1 MSDEKS
7 NVEEAVVEVI
17 AEIEDN
23 APEIEEKVK
32 KSLMRKIKD
41 KITPKKKDSLY
52 LNSKTKGVLD
62 AFQEKLISRKLL
74 VFLTATGLL
83 VGAGLDP
90 DTWGMIAMFYIG
102 GQSAI
107 DAVQVWR
114 HGK

>member
-1 MSDEKS
+1 MEGAKEKIDQ
-7 NVEEAVVEVI
+7 VVEVAI
-17 AEIEDN
+17 SEAKGRLEEDL
-23 APEIEEKVK
+23 ADKVK
-32 KSLMRKIKD
+32 KG
-41 KITPKKKDSLY
+41 LY
-52 LNSKTKGVLD
+52 LQSKSKGALD
-62 AFQEKLISRKLL
+62 ALQEKLVSRKLL

-83 VGAGLDP
+83 IGAGLDP

>member
-1 MSDEKS
+1 MIDKQDVSEE
-7 NVEEAVVEVI
+7 VE
-17 AEIEDN
+17 
-23 APEIEEKVK
+23 
-32 KSLMRKIKD
+32 KIKD
-41 KITPKKKDSLY
+41 ALLEKANKKIEEQASDSSLY
-52 LNSKTKGVLD
+52 LDNSEKGALD
-62 AFQEKLISRKLL
+62 ALQEKVISRKLL

-83 VGAGLDP
+83 IGAGLDP

>member
-1 MSDEKS
+1 MIDKQD
-7 NVEEAVVEVI
+7 VEEG
-17 AEIEDN
+17 
-23 APEIEEKVK
+23 IEEVKESLLEKVD
-32 KSLMRKIKD
+32 D
-41 KITPKKKDSLY
+41 KLTEAAEDDSLY
-52 LNSKTKGVLD
+52 LDDSEKGALD
-62 AFQEKLISRKLL
+62 ALQEKVISRKLL

-83 VGAGLDP
+83 IGAGLDP

>member
-1 MSDEKS
+1 MSENK
-7 NVEEAVVEVI
+7 NIVEEAKVVAEEFFEENSENAKEVVK
-17 AEIEDN
+17 EGVF
-23 APEIEEKVK
+23 KRLK
-32 KSLMRKIKD
+32 KSLYSD
-41 KITPKKKDSLY
+41 
-52 LNSKTKGVLD
+52 SKTKGALD
-62 AFQEKLISRKLL
+62 AFQEKLVSRKLL

-83 VGAGLDP
+83 IGAGLDP

>member
-1 MSDEKS
+1 MIDKQDVDEG
-7 NVEEAVVEVI
+7 V
-17 AEIEDN
+17 
-23 APEIEEKVK
+23 EKVK
-32 KSLMRKIKD
+32 ESLLEKADD
-41 KITPKKKDSLY
+41 KMTEYAEEEMMYLDS
-52 LNSKTKGVLD
+52 NEKGALD
-62 AFQEKLISRKLL
+62 ALQEKVISRKLL

-83 VGAGLDP
+83 IGAGLDP

>member
-1 MSDEKS
+1 MSENK
-7 NVEEAVVEVI
+7 NIVEEAKVAAEEFFEENSENAKEVVKEGVF
-17 AEIEDN
+17 
-23 APEIEEKVK
+23 KRLK
-32 KSLMRKIKD
+32 KSLYSD
-41 KITPKKKDSLY
+41 
-52 LNSKTKGVLD
+52 SKTKGALD
-62 AFQEKLISRKLL
+62 AFQEKLVSRKLL

-83 VGAGLDP
+83 IGAGLDP

>member
-1 MSDEKS
+1 MEGTKEKLDEAVEVVVENVKEK
-7 NVEEAVVEVI
+7 VEEGLT
-17 AEIEDN
+17 
-23 APEIEEKVK
+23 EKVK
-32 KSLMRKIKD
+32 KE
-41 KITPKKKDSLY
+41 LY
-52 LNSKTKGVLD
+52 LESKTKGALD
-62 AFQEKLISRKLL
+62 ALQEKLVSRKLL

-83 VGAGLDP
+83 IGAGLDP